1 MNKSKRYTQA
11 HEMIDQSIRYTLD
24 EGIELLKKFPTPK
37 FDETVELHVA
47 LGVDPRKADQQI
59 RGALVLP
66 HGTGKTMRVLVFAEG
81 EKADE
86 ALAAGADYV
95 GLDEYVNKIQKDG
108 WLDFDVVIATP
119 NLMGKIGRLGR
130 VLGPRGLM
138 PNPKVG
144 TVTMDVK
151 KAVQES
157 KGGKVTYR
165 VDKTGNLHIPTGKVS
180 FDTPKLK
187 ENIVTLIAAVVK
199 DRPSALK
206 GVYIKSITLAPTMGP
221 AVKLSIAAATLDA
234 KK

>member
-1 MNKSKRYTQA
+1 MDSKRYKKA
-11 HEMIDQSIRYTLD
+11 YEMIEKEKRYQLG
-24 EGIELLKKFPTPK
+24 EAVELLKKLPTGK
-37 FDETVELHVA
+37 FDETVEVHFH

-59 RGALVLP
+59 RNSLVLP
-66 HGTGKTMRVLVFAEG
+66 HGTGKTKTILVFAEG

-86 ALAAGADYV
+86 AKEAGAEYV
-95 GLDEYVNKIQKDG
+95 GLQEYIDKIKSG
-108 WLDFDVVIATP
+108 WLEFDVVISTP

-151 KAVQES
+151 KAVNDS

-165 VDKTGNLHIPTGKVS
+165 IDKLANLHLPAGKVS
-180 FDTPKLK
+180 FEPKKLSDNVLMIINAILK
-187 ENIVTLIAAVVK
+187 DKPATV
-199 DRPSALK
+199 K
-206 GVYIKSITLAPTMGP
+206 GVYIKSISLTSTMAPSIKIDVPSITLE
-221 AVKLSIAAATLDA
+221 A